1 MAKLKAAE
9 LYFLTEL
16 AKLVATCFAD
26 SCGKLY
32 VNVHLRVDWNCSS
45 FSRIRCKIAESI
57 AKVKNIVV

>member
-32 VNVHLRVDWNCSS
+32 VHLRVDWNCSS